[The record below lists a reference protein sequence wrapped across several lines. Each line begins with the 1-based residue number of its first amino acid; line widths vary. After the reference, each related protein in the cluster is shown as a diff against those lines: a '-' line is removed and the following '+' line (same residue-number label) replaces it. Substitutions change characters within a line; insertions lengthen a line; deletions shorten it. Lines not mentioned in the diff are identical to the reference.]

1 LFRVT
6 AFTPFMA
13 QFCKTRAVAFGANPW
28 FMATLLP
35 TQYETGY
42 PIMANAE
49 RAIEKLYEDAAVRDS
64 LADPEADTLLRWGED
79 QIMRLA
85 DEAPDDATFEAQVDH
100 IRRLLKDTNRFVGER
115 GQMDAE
121 TRVARLNALMTEGEA
136 LGAPP
141 AAQASALADSFASG
155 DDATTLQAL
164 LGLLTPAQAS
174 AAAPPQTPAPAFP
187 PNTALMAPADAH
199 NPPPPAP
206 EPEPTDTAPEPTT
219 SDPAPAAE
227 PEPQAAPSIL
237 KAFQK
242 WLTPTPAQPDP
253 RPAPQDMSPR
263 PEPDNPSRDA
273 TTATPDTP
281 HPTDDDTTGDA
292 FLHGETQDD
301 WLE

>member
-1 LFRVT
+1 
-6 AFTPFMA
+6 
-13 QFCKTRAVAFGANPW
+13 
-28 FMATLLP
+28 
-35 TQYETGY
+35 
-42 PIMANAE
+42 MANAE

-115 GQMDAE
+115 AQMDAE
-121 TRVARLNALMTEGEA
+121 TRVARLNALMAEGEA

-174 AAAPPQTPAPAFP
+174 ASAAPPQTPAPTSP
-187 PNTALMAPADAH
+187 PNIAFMAPADAD

-206 EPEPTDTAPEPTT
+206 EPTT
-219 SDPAPAAE
+219 SEPAPAAE
-227 PEPQAAPSIL
+227 PEAPAAPSIL
-237 KAFQK
+237 KAFQR

-253 RPAPQDMSPR
+253 RPAPQDTSPG
-263 PEPDNPSRDA
+263 PEPDNPSCDA